1 MKTELSLLKD
11 NQQLVLKLQ
20 QTEGEV
26 RVSLNRPGLTW
37 RAQHTRNSP
46 THAACVL
53 IMKRIYCF
61 QALHQQNEQL
71 EEAQLKAN
79 NRVSTHIQAT
89 QLLQTEL
96 QDSRAQVEEKENTIQ
111 KLKNKLRESEVRPED
126 LIPPQD

>member
-1 MKTELSLLKD
+1 
-11 NQQLVLKLQ
+11 
-20 QTEGEV
+20 
-26 RVSLNRPGLTW
+26 
-37 RAQHTRNSP
+37 
-46 THAACVL
+46 
-53 IMKRIYCF
+53 MKRIYCF

-126 LIPPQD
+126 LTPHACLLTNTEPLS